1 VEDLQNK
8 SPEFEEKYAKAN
20 PLPNA
25 RAKVPL
31 LQVDDDTFLCESSIV
46 TEYIAE
52 LYDSPLLPSSLPDR
66 ATVRLFSELC
76 GSTFSYFPLL
86 MATPDE
92 LETKLQS
99 FRECLVNADAFL
111 RHSHPDGP
119 FVLGDR
125 FTLAECSLAPFVQR
139 SCAVLPA
146 FTEKKLHPL
155 QICRDLELDR
165 MSRWI
170 EAVLARPSVV
180 ATGVPEKDMIESTSR
195 MLERFSAMK
204 K

>member
-76 GSTFSYFPLL
+76 GNTFSYFPLL
-86 MATPDE
+86 MAAPDD
-92 LETKLQS
+92 LETNIQI
-99 FRECLVNADAFL
+99 FRDCLVNADAFL

-119 FVLGDR
+119 FLLGDR
-125 FTLAECSLAPFVQR
+125 FTLAECSFAPFMQW
-139 SCAVLPA
+139 SCVVLPA
-146 FTEKKLHPL
+146 FTEKKLNLL
-155 QICRDLELDR
+155 QLCRDLELDR
-165 MSRWI
+165 LRRWI
-170 EAVLARPSVV
+170 EAVLVRPSVV
-180 ATGVPEKDMIESTSR
+180 ATGAPEKEMIERTSR
-195 MLERFSAMK
+195 MLERFAAFK